1 MNNKAVEMNVTD
13 AITEKPISFSVGK
26 RKFKIY
32 PPTLGKM
39 QMLSKYYLQLDID
52 EDALMEEPHV
62 ESMRVCESKTDVV
75 CSLMAVA
82 VSKTKEDLL
91 DDDKLN
97 EIAEFFKWNTAP
109 TDFSTCLLALLTQID
124 YVNFIS
130 SIRLTKILRQNK
142 PRI

>member
-1 MNNKAVEMNVTD
+1 MDQRRIEKNVSD
-13 AITEKPISFSVGK
+13 AMTEKPIKFSVGT
-26 RKFKIY
+26 RKFRIY

-39 QMLSKYYLQLDID
+39 QILSKYYLLLEID
-52 EDALMEEPHV
+52 EEALMEEPHV
-62 ESMRVCESKTDVV
+62 EAMRVCETKTDVV
-75 CSLMAVA
+75 CSLMAIA
-82 VSKTKEDLL
+82 VLNKKEELL
-91 DDDKLN
+91 DDDKVQ
-97 EIAEFFKWNTAP
+97 EISDFFKWNTQP